1 MIAVAD
7 ERIDRGR
14 TTLAHRVEEVLRK
27 EIARGDRPAG
37 SRLNEVEIAAACDVS
52 RGPVREALQRL
63 ARDGLV
69 VLEAHRGAFVTQ
81 LGRDEVLELFEVRAA
96 LEAEAAGLVALKITD
111 ADILLLRQMQELSVS
126 AVDAE
131 DDHSFPELFDLHDLI
146 AQLAG
151 NQRLTTLMNQVNG
164 ELRLMRSRSGQSA
177 VRAQQALREHD
188 ELIESL
194 ANGDVEGSRNIM
206 RAHLNA
212 SRNNTLALMFPD
224 LSDPT

>member
-1 MIAVAD
+1 MTDA
-7 ERIDRGR
+7 RIDRGR
-14 TTLAHRVEEVLRK
+14 TTLTHRVEELLRK
-27 EIARGDRPAG
+27 EIVRGDRPSG
-37 SRLNEVEIAAACDVS
+37 SRLNEVEIAAVYGVS

-81 LGRDEVLELFEVRAA
+81 LDRDEVLELFEVRAA
-96 LEAEAAGLVALKITD
+96 LEAEAAGLVALKITE

-126 AVDAE
+126 AVE
-131 DDHSFPELFDLHDLI
+131 DDHSYPELFDLHDLI

-177 VRAQQALREHD
+177 VRAEQALLEHD
-188 ELIESL
+188 ELIECL
-194 ANGDVEGSRNIM
+194 AKGDVEGSRSTM
-206 RAHLNA
+206 RAHLDA
-212 SRNNTLALMFPD
+212 SRNNTLALMFPEH
-224 LSDPT
+224 SDPS

>member
-1 MIAVAD
+1 MTE

-14 TTLAHRVEEVLRK
+14 TTLAHRVEELLRK
-27 EIARGDRPAG
+27 EIVRGDRPSG
-37 SRLNEVEIAAACDVS
+37 SRLNEVEIAAAYDVS

-69 VLEAHRGAFVTQ
+69 VLEAHRGAFVTE

-96 LEAEAAGLVALKITD
+96 LEAEAAGLVALKITEP
-111 ADILLLRQMQELSVS
+111 DIVLLRQMQELSVS
-126 AVDAE
+126 AVAAE

-151 NQRLTTLMNQVNG
+151 NRRLTTLMNQVNG

-177 VRAQQALREHD
+177 VRAQQALHEHD
-188 ELIESL
+188 ELIECL
-194 ANGDVEGSRNIM
+194 ANGDVEGSRRTM
-206 RAHLNA
+206 RAHLDA
-212 SRNNTLALMFPD
+212 SRNNTLALMFPETPD
-224 LSDPT
+224 QP

>member
-1 MIAVAD
+1 MTE

-14 TTLAHRVEEVLRK
+14 TTLAHRVEELLRK
-27 EIARGDRPAG
+27 EIVRGDRPSG
-37 SRLNEVEIAAACDVS
+37 SRLNEVEIAAAYDVS

-69 VLEAHRGAFVTQ
+69 VLEAHRGAFVTE

-111 ADILLLRQMQELSVS
+111 EDILLLRQMQELSVN

-151 NQRLTTLMNQVNG
+151 NRRLTTLMNQVNG

-177 VRAQQALREHD
+177 QRAQQALIEHD
-188 ELIESL
+188 ELIECL
-194 ANGDVEGSRNIM
+194 AKGDVEGSRNTM
-206 RAHLNA
+206 RAHLDA
-212 SRNNTLALMFPD
+212 SRANTLALMFPETTNQ
-224 LSDPT
+224 P